1 MNKNII
7 NVINNI
13 KLAYKY
19 KRLTLVVTHNK
30 LILNFIHLLYEQGYI
45 RNYEINLNNTIK
57 IYLVY
62 YNYLNPVIK
71 DIKIISKP
79 SHKVYY
85 NYNKLKTMNSY
96 FNTFILSTSKG
107 LMTQKE
113 AIKLKQGGEIICII
127 Y

>member
-7 NVINNI
+7 TIINNI

-19 KRLTLVVTHNK
+19 KRLTLIVFYNK
-30 LILNFIHLLYEQGYI
+30 LNLKFIQFLYEQGYI
-45 RNYEINLNNTIK
+45 RYYEINLNKTIK

-62 YNYLNPVIK
+62 YNDLSPVIK

-79 SHKVYY
+79 SHKIYC
-85 NYNKLKTMNSY
+85 NYNKLKTMN
-96 FNTFILSTSKG
+96 FNTLILSTSRG
-107 LMTQKE
+107 FMTQKE
-113 AIKLKQGGEIICII
+113 AIKIKQGGVIICII